1 MYWLLVQLLGYGVIM
16 ARRKG
21 MDKAITIFAAIV
33 LALIVAAVMV
43 SFVSGFFTKTKDA
56 QSDTFKPGI
65 RSVELAYK
73 QSLCQSECVELC
85 FEGQED
91 PSCSVVFDT
100 LEGAVCTCS
109 W

>member
-1 MYWLLVQLLGYGVIM
+1 MCWLLVQLLRYGVIM
-16 ARRKG
+16 VRRKG

-43 SFVSGFFTKTKDA
+43 SFVSGFFSKTKA
-56 QSDTFKPGI
+56 GQEETFLPGE
-65 RSVELAYK
+65 SAVSLAYK

-85 FEGQED
+85 FQGVDD
-91 PSCSVVFDT
+91 PHCGVFDYDDPMSI
-100 LEGAVCTCS
+100 CTCS

>member
-1 MYWLLVQLLGYGVIM
+1 
-16 ARRKG
+16 

-43 SFVSGFFTKTKDA
+43 SFVSGFFSKTKA
-56 QSDTFKPGI
+56 GQEKTFEPGE
-65 RSVELAYK
+65 SAVELAYK

-85 FEGQED
+85 FQGVED
-91 PSCSVVFDT
+91 PQCSVFP
-100 LEGAVCTCS
+100 AIYPMSICTCS